1 MGRTPFIVAGL
12 PFLLASTATF
22 AADLGIP
29 QTISTSGPGYTLTA
43 TGGVVAFGMPSQGTG
58 VLNSGAGT
66 FDPSTSPIDFGLMG
80 GLSGSMDIGKTGNTK
95 LSLGF
100 NVFGALATGSDT
112 ATDTY
117 SGLGTVIIPG
127 YTTPVGTI
135 TLQTTQGGAPAARS
149 VITGTPLI
157 GADSTDLSAIASGPD
172 NDQILVDQPPPP
184 DAFSYGVATNK
195 TPTAA
200 AYGAIASTAGGIF
213 VGTGNLSGLK
223 LTTTESQSIF
233 YGGADINLAAIGD
246 LSDGVTLQGYIG
258 PSYKYLGQHNTTTT
272 SATPPTATVGL
283 VSPTYSDIR
292 TEDLASNYFGGLAG
306 VNLTTKVSD
315 NMKLTLG
322 GQLGLYDMWSTFSGS
337 EAYNIVGGSGAVQFP
352 IASQTVTNANT
363 VSGSSNGT
371 AYSAG
376 LNAALTMAMSDTMDV
391 SFGGNAQ
398 YLSAVPVMNRAAT
411 VSTVSGAGSGANA
424 TYNGTGTNTP
434 TMGFASMWN
443 LGGTVSLTNHF

>member
-1 MGRTPFIVAGL
+1 MRRTPFIIAGL
-12 PFLLASTATF
+12 PLLLASTASF
-22 AADLGIP
+22 AADLGTP

-58 VLNSGAGT
+58 VINSGAGT

-80 GLSGSMDIGKTGNTK
+80 ALSGSVDVGKTGNTK
-95 LSLGF
+95 LSIGF
-100 NVFGALATGSDT
+100 NVFGELATGSDI

-117 SGLGTVIIPG
+117 TGLGTVIVPG

-135 TLQTTQGGAPAARS
+135 TLTTTQGAVPASTSA
-149 VITGTPLI
+149 ITGTPVVGVDDTNQTVS
-157 GADSTDLSAIASGPD
+157 GAGVN
-172 NDQILVDQPPPP
+172 NDQIGVDQPPPP
-184 DAFSYGVATNK
+184 NAFSLGIATNK
-195 TPTAA
+195 TPIAA

-223 LTTTESQSIF
+223 VTTTESQSVF
-233 YGGADINLAAIGD
+233 YGGADINLAATGD

-272 SATPPTATVGL
+272 SIAPPAATVGL
-283 VSPTYSDIR
+283 VMPTYSDIR
-292 TEDLASNYFGGLAG
+292 TEDFASNYFGGLVGA
-306 VNLTTKVSD
+306 NLTTKVSD
-315 NMKLTLG
+315 KMKLTLG
-322 GQLGLYDMWSTFSGS
+322 GQFGLYDMWSTFSGS
-337 EAYNIVGGSGAVQFP
+337 EAYNIGGGSGAVGLP

-376 LNAALTMAMSDTMDV
+376 LNGAITMAMSDTMDV

-398 YLSAVPVMNRAAT
+398 YLSAVPVMNRAGS
-411 VSTVSGAGSGANA
+411 VSTVTGTGGANA
-424 TYNGTGTNTP
+424 TYTGTGTNTP

-443 LGGTVSLTNHF
+443 LGGTVSVTGHF